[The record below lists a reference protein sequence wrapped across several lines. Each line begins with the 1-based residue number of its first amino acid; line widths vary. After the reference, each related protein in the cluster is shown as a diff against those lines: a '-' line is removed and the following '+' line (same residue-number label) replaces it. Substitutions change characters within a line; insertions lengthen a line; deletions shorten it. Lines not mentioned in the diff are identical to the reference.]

1 MPPIPR
7 RRVLRAVAAVL
18 AIAAGVF
25 SVRGPAPPPA
35 TPAAPPRPHV
45 AVVNGNR
52 WHQNGYAALLYS
64 LSTFDEPP
72 ETLLFRRP
80 PSFGIGSVTA
90 PWFSGRTLQ
99 YRDFYNRSCDF
110 DVAIFGTAPF
120 DARHPTFFGDQ
131 VEALAKCTATGKLR
145 SVFLIHNAD
154 TFSSSPRA
162 GELLR
167 RFQPATVLTVGPHT
181 AAAVRADM
189 LRLGLPGADSVDYF
203 VTASPAIDPGR
214 GLEQRSGLVV
224 QGKLD
229 ARRRDYPPVFSGAR
243 EIPAGSPLLPIRLL
257 GTAEPPNSMGHVP
270 LPPDLL
276 SSGRIVAP
284 FAADPADYPEFYGE
298 IAAGVALLPAFT
310 PLGPDGRSYARMKS
324 SSTVPASLIAL
335 TPLVASAELLR
346 TYAYLP
352 AEATLRSEDG
362 TVEGAARAL
371 ERADYPAV
379 LGALE
384 KARGCVMRRNREV
397 LLRAVQGR
405 KGGPLP
411 DRYCG

>member
-1 MPPIPR
+1 MSPVPR
-7 RRVLRAVAAVL
+7 RRALRAVAAVFAL
-18 AIAAGVF
+18 AAGLL
-25 SVRGPAPPPA
+25 SVLGPARPPW
-35 TPAAPPRPHV
+35 RV
-45 AVVNGNR
+45 AVVNGNKS
-52 WHQNGYAALLYS
+52 HQNGYAALLYA
-64 LSTFDEPP
+64 LSTFDRPP
-72 ETLLFRRP
+72 ETVLFRRP
-80 PSFGIGSVTA
+80 PSFGIASVTA
-90 PWFSGRTLQ
+90 PWFSGRTHH
-99 YRDFYNRSCDF
+99 YKAFFNRSCEF

-120 DARHPTFFGDQ
+120 DARHPFLHEEQ
-131 VEALAKCTATGKLR
+131 AAALASCTRTGRLR
-145 SVFLIHNAD
+145 SVFIVHNAD

-167 RFQPATVLTVGPHT
+167 SFQPATVLTVGPHT

-189 LRLGLPGADSVDYF
+189 RRLGLPGADSVDYF

-229 ARRRDYPPVFSGAR
+229 TGRRDYYPTIFDGAR
-243 EIPAGSPLLPIRLL
+243 NLPNGSILLPIRLL
-257 GTAEPPNSMGHVP
+257 GRAEPTNSTGYLP

-276 SSGRIVAP
+276 ESGRIRAR
-284 FAADPADYPEFYGE
+284 FASEPADFPEFYWSLGR
-298 IAAGVALLPAFT
+298 GVAILPAF
-310 PLGPDGRSYARMKS
+310 ARGAGYSSLKS
-324 SSTVPASLIAL
+324 SSTGPASLIAL

-352 AEATLRSEDG
+352 GEATLRSEDG

-397 LLRAVQGR
+397 LRRAVQGR
-405 KGGPLP
+405 KGEPLP